1 MVSVQYLK
9 YFMKICQTRSM
20 NRAAEELFISQPAL
34 SQSMRNLERD
44 LKVTLFVRS
53 NKGIDLTAEGEKLL
67 KHTRLILGQFA
78 LLENLHEDENYH
90 QLSVS
95 AFPCLIP
102 PKVLISY
109 KKDAEYGRSLI
120 DYQECRV
127 GQIIENVH
135 NSISEIGVLQY
146 NNHQISVL
154 TKKLKNMNLELHNF
168 CQKKWAVVVG
178 KNSPLYD
185 NEFVTLQELEKY
197 RLIRQ
202 KDDYFSYLTS
212 EIKVEHTSMDDLQCD
227 WIDSGVMIS
236 ALLEQTDMYVFA
248 CMQKHFMNLDSK
260 VRLIPIQNPSVEIYI
275 GWLQKKNTVLSE
287 EAKYFIEILEKE
299 FLP

>member
-1 MVSVQYLK
+1 MVSVQYLN

-20 NRAAEELFISQPAL
+20 NKAAEELFISQPAL
-34 SQSMRNLERD
+34 SQSMRNLERE
-44 LKVTLFVRS
+44 LNVTLFVRS
-53 NKGIDLTAEGEKLL
+53 NKGINLTAEGEKLL

-78 LLENLHEDENYH
+78 LLENLHEEEVYN

-102 PKVLISY
+102 PEVLISY
-109 KKDAEYGRSLI
+109 KKDSEYGKSHI

-135 NSISEIGVLQY
+135 NSISEIGILQY

-168 CQKKWAVVVG
+168 CQKEWAVAVG
-178 KNSPLYD
+178 KKSPLYD
-185 NEFVTLQELEKY
+185 NEYVTLEELKEY

-212 EIKVEHTSMDDLQCD
+212 EIRVEETTMDDLPCD

-236 ALLEQTDMYVFA
+236 SLLEHTDMYMFA
-248 CMQKHFMNLDSK
+248 CMQKHFMNLHSK
-260 VRLIPIQNPSVEIYI
+260 VKLIPIQNPSVDIYI
-275 GWLQKKNTVLSE
+275 GWIQKKNTMLSD
-287 EAKYFIEILEKE
+287 AGKKFIHILEKE
-299 FLP
+299 FK